1 MSQHVGTLVRSWRD
15 ARGMSQER
23 LAHRAGVSTRHL
35 SFIET
40 GRSAPGKDVL
50 LALAGALEVPL
61 RDQNQLLLAAGLA
74 PRYPATPL
82 DGSSLAMVRRA
93 LDHVLQ
99 QQEPFPAIVVDRL
112 WNLVRI
118 NQGAQRMLGAFVPDA
133 MPPEVAGNAMLALV
147 HPDGWKP
154 FVVGWEELAGHLV
167 ERLHR
172 EVAASP
178 RDAEL
183 ARLRDRV
190 LAQPGVPTD
199 WHRARVTHEV
209 TPFAAVHLRR
219 GPLELRLFTMLTTL
233 GTPLDVTAEELRI
246 ESYFP
251 ADDATER
258 VLRGWAASSVSSC

>member
-93 LDHVLQ
+93 LDHVLR
-99 QQEPFPAIVVDRL
+99 QQEPFPAFVVDRV
-112 WNLVRI
+112 WNLVSV
-118 NQGAQRMLGAFVPDA
+118 NQGARRLIEAFTPAALPSD
-133 MPPEVAGNAMLALV
+133 VAANAMLALV

-154 FVVGWEELAGHLV
+154 FIVGWEELARHLV

-178 RDAEL
+178 RDTAL
-183 ARLRDRV
+183 ADLRDRL
-190 LAQPGVPTD
+190 LAQPGVPAD
-199 WHRARVTHEV
+199 WHRARVTLEV
-209 TPFAAVHLRR
+209 TPFAAIHLRR
-219 GPLELRLFTMLTTL
+219 DGLELRLFTMLTTL

-251 ADDATER
+251 ADEATER
-258 VLRGWAASSVSSC
+258 VLRSWSAASTV

>member
-1 MSQHVGTLVRSWRD
+1 MAEAHVGSLVRSWRD

-23 LAHRAGVSTRHL
+23 LAARAGVSTRHL

-40 GRSAPGKDVL
+40 GRSTPSKEVL

-61 RDQNQLLLAAGLA
+61 RDQNHLLLAAGLA
-74 PRYPATPL
+74 PRYPASPL
-82 DGSSLAMVRRA
+82 DGAALAMVRRA
-93 LDHVLQ
+93 VAHVLQ

-112 WNLVRI
+112 WNVVRL
-118 NQGAQRMLGAFVPDA
+118 NRGAERLLAAFLPPA
-133 MPPEVAGNAMLALV
+133 MPPDVAGNAMLALV

-154 FVVGWEELAGHLV
+154 FIVGWADLAGHLV

-172 EVAASP
+172 EAAASP
-178 RDAEL
+178 RDADL
-183 ARLRDRV
+183 AALRDRV
-190 LAQPGVPTD
+190 LAQPGVPAD
-199 WHRARVTHEV
+199 WHRARLTRDV

-219 GPLELRLFTMLTTL
+219 GDLELRLFTMLATI

-258 VLRGWAASSVSSC
+258 TFRAWAAPS